1 MFVQV
6 LQYGTGIVS
15 VEELEG
21 DAVLLDRRLEMVWA
35 APVRLL
41 VDLKVVSPTASQAGA
56 DVVLELQALVV
67 HLHDPAADQ
76 HCHIGH

>member
-15 VEELEG
+15 VEELED
-21 DAVLLDRRLEMVWA
+21 DAVLQARRPEMVWV

-41 VDLKVVSPTASQAGA
+41 VGLKVVAQMVSQAGV
-56 DVVLELQALVV
+56 DVVLELQASVA

-76 HCHIGH
+76 RYHIGH